1 MPTVRE
7 YEQTLQSDPAHSEA
21 FLGLRKAYRES
32 NQFDKL
38 VILYETRAQAIDDPA
53 KAAELFYLAAEVRI
67 DHLGD
72 ESGAE
77 ADLAHAVDRDPTHLK
92 ATKRLKDVYRAGGR
106 TAEYMTM
113 LEMEAAAVARTKDP
127 ARIAELQTE
136 MAQIE
141 SQVLSRL
148 EKAMASPAS
157 RAEVT
162 AEHLKTVESARKI
175 YRALTDYQSV
185 VRLYELEL
193 GATSDAK
200 RRAELLLG
208 WGRVL
213 GEKLGDLEGAAQR
226 IGEVVRLRPRD
237 DKALEA
243 LAGVYANPKW
253 IGADGP
259 ERAAALFHQVARRR
273 AEAGDVDNAIA
284 VLRKAL
290 GAVPGQAEAS
300 DLLERVLYDANRLQD
315 LDRYY
320 RERVGS
326 ARSEEER
333 MDFLFKRAQL
343 AESDLADPAEALRA
357 YEEIVAIEP
366 PGGPASQH
374 LAKMYLTSQDYG
386 KLAELRE
393 KQLEAAS
400 EPAFRLTLLT
410 ELASLYRDRLGDKE
424 QAAVYLH
431 AILQADPGNAE
442 ALQAYADH
450 FRARGDWRELV
461 DLLEFALEHAQG
473 AGAPADVL
481 VPRLEE
487 VAVIAESKLGDSE
500 RALSAWQKLETLS
513 PGYERAREAQ
523 KRILLKAKQWDRM
536 VTVLEREA
544 QNASDPAQKVEILR
558 RLARVHIEKLNAP
571 ERAAAVY
578 QQILAQDPRDLVAL
592 RALME
597 SYERGERWGELT
609 SLLREQLE
617 LVSSKQEKL
626 THLRRLL
633 VLFDERLGD
642 LAQGSWAA
650 AEILKLVPGDRE
662 ALTRLEA
669 ILERSDDKERLV
681 QTLEYHTRYT
691 ATAEEKVHLIHRIA
705 DLLQNSLGDV
715 EKATPYWEQLA
726 KLAPGDPAALDALA
740 TAYEK
745 LNKPED
751 LARVLEQQIS
761 RSAGDTAAQAECL
774 RRLARLCNETLDQP
788 ARAQRGWEDLL
799 KVLPTDREA
808 LEELSLIYEQKGEW
822 RALVSILE
830 RRIPLAADPANA
842 LILALERARVLEEDL
857 RNADEAMRAL
867 EQIIS
872 ELDPRSIEAH
882 ERLRK
887 VAEQKQDWARVVSV
901 AERQLFLTEEPT
913 ERAARA
919 LEIGLLW
926 RDRLEDPTK
935 AMAAFER
942 VIEIDPNHAQALYAL
957 APLYQVA
964 GDSERLIFTDER
976 LLQQAT
982 DPGERRRLMF
992 EIADTC
998 QTALGEARMA
1008 FEWYRR
1014 AYQEKSDDETLA
1026 KLESV
1031 AEAHG
1036 LWEDLIQV
1044 YAGERARSGDP
1055 AEQLEV
1061 ALKVAGLC
1069 EQRLKS
1075 PVRAFLVLRDA
1086 IPADP
1091 TGAKLLPE
1099 LERLA
1104 GETNDWKGL
1113 LDVYARVAHG
1123 RPTAEERVELL
1134 EKRAHVREER
1144 LADPSGAL
1152 EENLRSFALKP
1163 EREETHRE
1171 ILRLAEATGRWE
1183 DALNV
1188 QGQIFARAATVDEKV
1203 EVARKAAALVEE
1215 KVRDRVRAFRAYLNA
1230 FRLAPED
1237 EGIIANL
1244 WRLGALI
1251 GKYEEPGSG
1260 AIRVTDTPPG
1270 ERPRPEPTMALQV
1283 EDLVPVVQRPKNE
1296 ATMALS
1302 LDDLEDA
1309 SEIGEEDLEDIEELT
1324 DAEGTQAPPP
1334 APPPRR
1340 LGAFETPW
1348 EELASAYER
1357 LPAGDNETRMR
1368 HLKRVADV
1376 WERGAKDIDRAIQ
1389 ALERAFHLDLSDT
1402 EVRETLRRLA
1412 STENRWDEVCAIYLR
1427 GVEAAGR
1434 EDAVA
1439 LEHEVARFRE
1449 QLGQTAQAE
1458 ERYQAILL
1466 LKPEDPLALNHLEHM
1481 YRSAERWDELAGILE
1496 KRTTGSLEALP
1507 PGAERRRRA
1516 LELAELQEQRLE
1528 RPYEA
1533 IDTLERY
1540 VTSIDE
1546 DERGLD
1552 NPEVT
1557 REAGEAYEA
1566 LARLYSRVGLWP
1578 KVVAALYREAELSSD
1593 PNVLRGLRWRIGE
1606 IQERELG
1613 AVEQAVEAYE
1623 SILAALPEDEEALA
1637 ALDRLHQAHGNWEPL
1652 QDILRRRADL
1662 TSGSARGELIRRRAK
1677 ILEDKLGNP
1686 DAAAACLRSLGAE
1699 AVSDDEST
1707 EALLRNL
1714 RSAGLAHEALRVV
1727 NQRIDVLVKEGG
1739 DPSRLVA
1746 WHLELGDLQNRM
1758 LDDDKAARRSIEAA
1772 LQIAPE
1778 DTTALAALAKLHLEH
1793 NDFASYAE
1801 VRLRQAR
1808 AVPGTPEAAAA
1819 LLEAGAVYRD
1829 QLGNPA
1835 EARVCFERA
1844 VKAHPSNPEALHAL
1858 AVLLASDGQVDEARA
1873 LFERQLEVI
1882 EEPTAK
1888 AAVLTHLAR
1897 TIWENPSESNVSEAI
1912 VRLDQALE
1920 LAPDYLPAVMTMA
1933 DIYYKEHQWDQAE
1946 RRLNQVLRRT
1956 RGQPEET
1963 AKLYHRLAE
1972 VYDKLGRI
1980 EEGYRQLVEADRV
1993 SPGQLLIRIAL
2004 GENRFQA
2011 RKWRDAVGHL
2021 EGIAD
2026 HPDAAKYP
2034 DEVAQALTHEAQ
2046 AQIKLKHPERAVLAY
2061 EAALRFS
2068 PEHRPSLKALA
2079 DLALERGEK
2088 AQAAQYL
2095 RRVAESSGD
2104 RAERV
2109 KLFEQLGDL
2118 HHGLEDDI
2126 SARVAYESAMEM
2138 IEQPDETHVPLLQKA
2153 LGLQRTA
2160 GAVREATETA
2170 LRISEAVTDGKE
2182 RAVRRREVAAL
2193 LVAEGDFSRAAAIL
2207 EKALVDNPRDE
2218 EVLLRVCE
2226 AYDRANRTEEL
2237 EALLARTLPDL
2248 PPIQDK
2254 PAARKRRADLWDR
2267 LGSLRRRRDPAAAI
2281 AAFEN
2286 AVAADP
2292 ERVSAR
2298 AALAAL
2304 YADRP
2309 EYAEVAQR
2317 NNRLLVMADVTNTD
2331 ALRALAIS
2339 YAEQGRID
2347 SARCCYEVL
2356 ELLGAADSLDHAFM
2370 QTNPAPALKPEHP
2383 YSGAIEEADRVRYL
2397 AHPEARVLAEVFAS
2411 IWEGVPG
2418 LGKVTLE
2425 TLGVSAGDKVSP
2437 ISEQDIG
2444 KVYGQTSKALD
2455 NKRTNLYI
2463 NYDPQFEGVALV
2475 MSPPPAIVIDKRL
2488 ANEAETPEARFRL
2501 GRALELTRPEYI
2513 LAATIP
2519 PREFA
2524 SLFSSVLKAFH
2535 PRHARWRAGEKS
2547 AEQVAKLKK
2556 LLPYKVA
2563 KRLAELFQESH
2574 ETPFSSARWRTV
2586 VLETGA
2592 RAGLLMCGD
2601 LRVAATIVLQEQEAN
2616 ARPDAETLRDVARIP
2631 GPLRELL
2638 RFAVSDEYFLLRE
2651 SLGTSLSKAAAA

>member
-7 YEQTLQSDPAHSEA
+7 YEQILQSDPAHSEA

-38 VILYETRAQAIDDPA
+38 VMLYEARAQAIDDPA
-53 KAAELFYLAAEVRI
+53 KAAELFYLAAEVRV

-92 ATKRLKDVYRAGGR
+92 ATKRLKDIYRAGGR
-106 TAEYMTM
+106 TGEYMTM

-127 ARIAELQTE
+127 ARISELQTE

-157 RAEVT
+157 RGEVT

-185 VRLYELEL
+185 VRLYELEF
-193 GATSDAK
+193 GATTDAK

-243 LAGVYANPKW
+243 LAGVYAHPKW
-253 IGADGP
+253 IGADGA

-290 GAVPGQAEAS
+290 AAVPGQAEAS
-300 DLLERVLYDANRLQD
+300 DLLERVLYDAGRLQD

-326 ARSEEER
+326 SRSEDER

-343 AESDLADPAEALRA
+343 AEADLSDPTEALRA

-400 EPAFRLTLLT
+400 DPAFRLTLLT
-410 ELASLYRDRLGDKE
+410 ELAGLYRDRLGDKE

-473 AGAPADVL
+473 AGAPAEVL

-500 RALSAWQKLETLS
+500 RALSAWQKLEALS

-544 QNASDPAQKVEILR
+544 QNAAEPAQKVEILR

-609 SLLREQLE
+609 NLLREQLE

-705 DLLQNSLGDV
+705 DLLHNSLGDV
-715 EKATPYWEQLA
+715 EKATAYWEQLA

-740 TAYEK
+740 AAYEK
-745 LNKPED
+745 LNRPED

-788 ARAQRGWEDLL
+788 ARAQRAWEDLL

-808 LEELSLIYEQKGEW
+808 LEELTLTYEQKGEW
-822 RALVSILE
+822 RTLVSILE
-830 RRIPLAADPANA
+830 RRIPLAEDPANA
-842 LILALERARVLEEDL
+842 LVLALERARVLEEDL

-867 EQIIS
+867 DQIIS

-882 ERLRK
+882 ERLRR

-901 AERQLFLTEEPT
+901 AERQLFLTEEPK

-976 LLQQAT
+976 LLQQAQ
-982 DPGERRRLMF
+982 DPAERRRLMF

-998 QTALGEARMA
+998 QTSLGEARMA

-1014 AYQEKSDDETLA
+1014 AYQEQADDETLA

-1031 AEAHG
+1031 AESHG

-1091 TGAKLLPE
+1091 SGAKLLPE

-1104 GETNDWKGL
+1104 GETGDWKGL

-1123 RPTAEERVELL
+1123 RPTADERVELL
-1134 EKRAHVREER
+1134 KKRAGVREER
-1144 LADPSGAL
+1144 LSDPSGAL
-1152 EENLRSFALKP
+1152 DENLRSFALKP
-1163 EREETHRE
+1163 ELEETHRE

-1188 QGQIFARAATVDEKV
+1188 QGQIFARAATVEEKV
-1203 EVARKAAALVEE
+1203 VVARRAAALVEE

-1244 WRLGALI
+1244 WRLAALI
-1251 GKYEEPGSG
+1251 GKYEEPGS
-1260 AIRVTDTPPG
+1260 APIKLAETPAG
-1270 ERPRPEPTMALQV
+1270 ERPRPEATMALKL
-1283 EDLVPVVQRPKNE
+1283 EDLVPIVQQRPKNE
-1296 ATMALS
+1296 PTMALS
-1302 LDDLEDA
+1302 LDDIEDA
-1309 SEIGEEDLEDIEELT
+1309 AEIGEEDLEEVEELT
-1324 DAEGTQAPPP
+1324 DSEGKPPLP
-1334 APPPRR
+1334 VIPQPRR

-1357 LPAGDNETRMR
+1357 LPATDNETRLR
-1368 HLKRVADV
+1368 YLKRVADV
-1376 WERGAKDIDRAIQ
+1376 WERGAKDVDRAIQ

-1412 STENRWDEVCAIYLR
+1412 SSENRWDEVCAIYLR
-1427 GVEAAGR
+1427 GVEAASR

-1449 QLGQTAQAE
+1449 QLGQNAQAE
-1458 ERYQAILL
+1458 ERYLAILM
-1466 LKPEDPLALNHLEHM
+1466 LKPEDSEALDHLEHM
-1481 YRSAERWDELAGILE
+1481 YRAAERWDELAGILE
-1496 KRTTGSLEALP
+1496 KRTTGSVEQLP
-1507 PGAERRRRA
+1507 PGTERRRRA
-1516 LELAELQEQRLE
+1516 LELA
-1528 RPYEA
+1528 
-1533 IDTLERY
+1533 
-1540 VTSIDE
+1540 
-1546 DERGLD
+1546 
-1552 NPEVT
+1552 
-1557 REAGEAYEA
+1557 
-1566 LARLYSRVGLWP
+1566 
-1578 KVVAALYREAELSSD
+1578 
-1593 PNVLRGLRWRIGE
+1593 
-1606 IQERELG
+1606 
-1613 AVEQAVEAYE
+1613 
-1623 SILAALPEDEEALA
+1623 
-1637 ALDRLHQAHGNWEPL
+1637 
-1652 QDILRRRADL
+1652 
-1662 TSGSARGELIRRRAK
+1662 
-1677 ILEDKLGNP
+1677 
-1686 DAAAACLRSLGAE
+1686 
-1699 AVSDDEST
+1699 
-1707 EALLRNL
+1707 
-1714 RSAGLAHEALRVV
+1714 
-1727 NQRIDVLVKEGG
+1727 
-1739 DPSRLVA
+1739 
-1746 WHLELGDLQNRM
+1746 
-1758 LDDDKAARRSIEAA
+1758 
-1772 LQIAPE
+1772 
-1778 DTTALAALAKLHLEH
+1778 
-1793 NDFASYAE
+1793 
-1801 VRLRQAR
+1801 
-1808 AVPGTPEAAAA
+1808 
-1819 LLEAGAVYRD
+1819 
-1829 QLGNPA
+1829 
-1835 EARVCFERA
+1835 
-1844 VKAHPSNPEALHAL
+1844 
-1858 AVLLASDGQVDEARA
+1858 
-1873 LFERQLEVI
+1873 
-1882 EEPTAK
+1882 
-1888 AAVLTHLAR
+1888 
-1897 TIWENPSESNVSEAI
+1897 
-1912 VRLDQALE
+1912 
-1920 LAPDYLPAVMTMA
+1920 
-1933 DIYYKEHQWDQAE
+1933 
-1946 RRLNQVLRRT
+1946 
-1956 RGQPEET
+1956 
-1963 AKLYHRLAE
+1963 
-1972 VYDKLGRI
+1972 
-1980 EEGYRQLVEADRV
+1980 
-1993 SPGQLLIRIAL
+1993 
-2004 GENRFQA
+2004 
-2011 RKWRDAVGHL
+2011 
-2021 EGIAD
+2021 
-2026 HPDAAKYP
+2026 
-2034 DEVAQALTHEAQ
+2034 
-2046 AQIKLKHPERAVLAY
+2046 
-2061 EAALRFS
+2061 
-2068 PEHRPSLKALA
+2068 
-2079 DLALERGEK
+2079 
-2088 AQAAQYL
+2088 
-2095 RRVAESSGD
+2095 
-2104 RAERV
+2104 
-2109 KLFEQLGDL
+2109 
-2118 HHGLEDDI
+2118 
-2126 SARVAYESAMEM
+2126 
-2138 IEQPDETHVPLLQKA
+2138 
-2153 LGLQRTA
+2153 
-2160 GAVREATETA
+2160 
-2170 LRISEAVTDGKE
+2170 
-2182 RAVRRREVAAL
+2182 
-2193 LVAEGDFSRAAAIL
+2193 
-2207 EKALVDNPRDE
+2207 
-2218 EVLLRVCE
+2218 
-2226 AYDRANRTEEL
+2226 
-2237 EALLARTLPDL
+2237 
-2248 PPIQDK
+2248 
-2254 PAARKRRADLWDR
+2254 
-2267 LGSLRRRRDPAAAI
+2267 
-2281 AAFEN
+2281 
-2286 AVAADP
+2286 
-2292 ERVSAR
+2292 
-2298 AALAAL
+2298 
-2304 YADRP
+2304 
-2309 EYAEVAQR
+2309 
-2317 NNRLLVMADVTNTD
+2317 
-2331 ALRALAIS
+2331 
-2339 YAEQGRID
+2339 
-2347 SARCCYEVL
+2347 
-2356 ELLGAADSLDHAFM
+2356 
-2370 QTNPAPALKPEHP
+2370 
-2383 YSGAIEEADRVRYL
+2383 
-2397 AHPEARVLAEVFAS
+2397 
-2411 IWEGVPG
+2411 
-2418 LGKVTLE
+2418 
-2425 TLGVSAGDKVSP
+2425 
-2437 ISEQDIG
+2437 
-2444 KVYGQTSKALD
+2444 
-2455 NKRTNLYI
+2455 
-2463 NYDPQFEGVALV
+2463 
-2475 MSPPPAIVIDKRL
+2475 
-2488 ANEAETPEARFRL
+2488 
-2501 GRALELTRPEYI
+2501 
-2513 LAATIP
+2513 
-2519 PREFA
+2519 
-2524 SLFSSVLKAFH
+2524 
-2535 PRHARWRAGEKS
+2535 
-2547 AEQVAKLKK
+2547 
-2556 LLPYKVA
+2556 
-2563 KRLAELFQESH
+2563 
-2574 ETPFSSARWRTV
+2574 
-2586 VLETGA
+2586 
-2592 RAGLLMCGD
+2592 
-2601 LRVAATIVLQEQEAN
+2601 
-2616 ARPDAETLRDVARIP
+2616 
-2631 GPLRELL
+2631 
-2638 RFAVSDEYFLLRE
+2638 
-2651 SLGTSLSKAAAA
+2651 

>member
-38 VILYETRAQAIDDPA
+38 VMLYEARAQAIDDPA

-92 ATKRLKDVYRAGGR
+92 ATKRLKDIYRAGGR
-106 TAEYMTM
+106 TGEYMTM

-157 RAEVT
+157 RGEVT
-162 AEHLKTVESARKI
+162 AEHLKTIESARKI
-175 YRALTDYQSV
+175 YRALTDFQSV

-193 GATSDAK
+193 AATADAK

-243 LAGVYANPKW
+243 LAGVYAHPKW

-273 AEAGDVDNAIA
+273 HEAGDVDNAIA

-290 GAVPGQAEAS
+290 AAVPGQAEAS
-300 DLLERVLYDANRLQD
+300 DLLERVLYDASRLPA

-320 RERVGS
+320 RERVAS
-326 ARSEEER
+326 ARSDEEK

-343 AESDLADPAEALRA
+343 AEADLADPAEALRA

-393 KQLEAAS
+393 KQLEAAGD
-400 EPAFRLTLLT
+400 PGFRLALLT
-410 ELASLYRDRLGDKE
+410 ELAGLYRDRLGDKE

-473 AGAPADVL
+473 AGAPPEVL

-487 VAVIAESKLGDSE
+487 VAVIAESKLGDTE
-500 RALSAWQKLETLS
+500 RALVAWQKLEALS

-544 QNASDPAQKVEILR
+544 QNAAEPAQKIEILR

-578 QQILAQDPRDLVAL
+578 QQILEHDPRDLVAL

-609 SLLREQLE
+609 KLLREQLE

-633 VLFDERLGD
+633 ALFDERLGD

-705 DLLQNSLGDV
+705 DLLHNSLGDV
-715 EKATPYWEQLA
+715 EKATGYWEQLA

-745 LNKPED
+745 LGKPED
-751 LARVLEQQIS
+751 LARVLEQQIA

-774 RRLARLCNETLDQP
+774 RRLARLYNETLEQP
-788 ARAQRGWEDLL
+788 ARAQRAWEDLL

-830 RRIPLAADPANA
+830 RRIPLAEDPANA
-842 LILALERARVLEEDL
+842 LVLALERARVLEEDL

-882 ERLRK
+882 ERLRH
-887 VAEQKQDWARVVSV
+887 VAEQKQDWGRVVSV
-901 AERQLFLTEEPT
+901 AERQLFLTEEPK
-913 ERAARA
+913 ERATRA

-926 RDRLEDPTK
+926 RDKLEDPTK

-942 VIEIDPNHAQALYAL
+942 VIEIDPNHSQALYAL

-976 LLQQAT
+976 LLQQAQ

-1014 AYQEKSDDETLA
+1014 AYQEAADDQALA
-1026 KLESV
+1026 RLESV

-1044 YAGERARSGDP
+1044 YAGERARSNEP

-1086 IPADP
+1086 LPADP
-1091 TGAKLLPE
+1091 AGTRLLPE

-1104 GETNDWKGL
+1104 GETGDWKGL

-1123 RPTAEERVELL
+1123 RPTPEERVELL
-1134 EKRAHVREER
+1134 QKRATVREER
-1144 LADPSGAL
+1144 LSDPSGAL
-1152 EENLRSFALKP
+1152 DEHLRSFALRP
-1163 EREETHRE
+1163 EVEETHRE

-1188 QGQIFARAATVDEKV
+1188 QGQLFTRATGVEEKV
-1203 EVARKAAALVEE
+1203 EVARRAAALVEE

-1230 FRLAPED
+1230 FRMAPED
-1237 EGIIANL
+1237 EGIVANL
-1244 WRLGALI
+1244 WRLAGLI
-1251 GKYEEPGSG
+1251 GKYEEIGSAPHKVAEPAG
-1260 AIRVTDTPPG
+1260 V
-1270 ERPRPEPTMALQV
+1270 ERPKPEPTMALQV

-1296 ATMALS
+1296 PTMALS
-1302 LDDLEDA
+1302 LEDLEEA
-1309 SEIGEEDLEDIEELT
+1309 EIADEDIEEVEELP
-1324 DAEGTQAPPP
+1324 AERPSMPAIPTP
-1334 APPPRR
+1334 APRR
-1340 LGAFETPW
+1340 MGYDTPW
-1348 EELASAYER
+1348 EELANAYER
-1357 LPAGDNETRMR
+1357 LPANDNETRLR
-1368 HLKRVADV
+1368 YLKRIADV
-1376 WERGAKDIDRAIQ
+1376 WERGAHDTDRAIQ

-1412 STENRWDEVCAIYLR
+1412 SSENRWDEVCAIYLR
-1427 GVEAAGR
+1427 GVEQAGR

-1449 QLGQTAQAE
+1449 QLGQAAQAE
-1458 ERYQAILL
+1458 ERYQAILML
-1466 LKPEDPLALNHLEHM
+1466 APEDAEALDHLEHM
-1481 YRSAERWDELAGILE
+1481 YRAGERWEELAGILE
-1496 KRTTGSLEALP
+1496 KRTTGTVEALP
-1507 PGAERRRRA
+1507 PGSERRRRG

-1540 VTSIDE
+1540 VGSIDE
-1546 DERGLD
+1546 DERGMD
-1552 NPEVT
+1552 NPEVH
-1557 REAGEAYEA
+1557 REAAEAYES

-1578 KVVAALYREAELSSD
+1578 KTVVALAREAELSSD
-1593 PNVLRGLRWRIGE
+1593 PQVLRDLRWRMGE
-1606 IQERELG
+1606 IYERELG
-1613 AVEQAVEAYE
+1613 SVDQAVEAYE
-1623 SILAALPEDEEALA
+1623 SILASLPEDEEALA

-1652 QDILRRRADL
+1652 QDILRRRAEL
-1662 TSGSARGELIRRRAK
+1662 TSGTARAELIRRRAK
-1677 ILEDKLGNP
+1677 LLEDKLGNP

-1727 NQRIDVLVKEGG
+1727 NQRIEVLVKEDG
-1739 DPSRLVA
+1739 DPERLVG
-1746 WHLELGDLQNRM
+1746 WHLELADLQNRM

-1772 LQIAPE
+1772 LHLAPE
-1778 DTTALAALAKLHLEH
+1778 DTRALTALAKLHLEH

-1835 EARVCFERA
+1835 EAKVCFERA
-1844 VKAHPSNPEALHAL
+1844 VKADPSNPEAMHAL
-1858 AVLLASDGQVDEARA
+1858 AVILASEGQVTEARA

-1897 TIWENPSESNVSEAI
+1897 VIWENPSDVAEAI

-1933 DIYYKEHQWDQAE
+1933 DIYYKEHQWVEAE

-1972 VYDKLGRI
+1972 VYEKLGRI

-1993 SPGQLLIRIAL
+1993 ASGQLLIRLAL

-2034 DEVAQALTHEAQ
+2034 DEVAQALTHQAQ
-2046 AQIKLKHPERAVLAY
+2046 AEIKLKHPERAVVAY

-2118 HHGLEDDI
+2118 YHGLDDAAA
-2126 SARVAYESAMEM
+2126 AREAYEAALEM
-2138 IEQPDETHVPLLQKA
+2138 IELPDETHVSLLQKT
-2153 LGLQRTA
+2153 LGLQRAA
-2160 GAVREATETA
+2160 GAAREATETA

-2226 AYDRANRTEEL
+2226 AYDRADRTDEL
-2237 EALLARTLPDL
+2237 ETLLARTLPEL
-2248 PPIQDK
+2248 PATQDK
-2254 PAARKRRADLWDR
+2254 PAARRRRADLWDR
-2267 LGSLRRRRDPAAAI
+2267 LGSLRRRRDPAGAI
-2281 AAFEN
+2281 AAFER
-2286 AVAADP
+2286 AVEADP
-2292 ERVSAR
+2292 ERVTAR
-2298 AALAAL
+2298 VALSAL
-2304 YADRP
+2304 YADHP

-2339 YAEQGRID
+2339 YAEQGRND

-2356 ELLGAADSLDHAFM
+2356 DLLGAADSLDRAFL
-2370 QTNPAPALKPEHP
+2370 QSNPAPVLKAEHP
-2383 YSGAIEEADRVRYL
+2383 YTGVIEEPDRIRYL

-2425 TLGVSAGDKVSP
+2425 SLGVSPGDKVSP

-2444 KVYGQTSKALD
+2444 KVFGQTSKALD
-2455 NKRTNLYI
+2455 NKRTQLYLD
-2463 NYDPQFEGVALV
+2463 YDPKFEGVALV
-2475 MSPPPAIVIDKRL
+2475 LAPPPAIVIDQRL
-2488 ANEAETPEARFRL
+2488 ANEAESAETRFRL

-2524 SLFSSVLKAFH
+2524 QLFSSVLKAFH

-2556 LLPYKVA
+2556 ALPYKLA
-2563 KRLAELFQESH
+2563 KRLAELLTENN
-2574 ETPFSSARWRTV
+2574 ETPFSSARWRSV
-2586 VLETGA
+2586 VLDTGA

-2601 LRVAATIVLQEQEAN
+2601 LKVAAGIVLREQS
-2616 ARPDAETLRDVARIP
+2616 PDAGTDPESFREIARTP

-2638 RFAVSDEYFLLRE
+2638 RFAVSDEYFILRE
-2651 SLGTSLSKAAAA
+2651 SLGTSVSKAAAA